1 MTEQPRRFPTP
12 SLDEGFY
19 EDLRACRDTF
29 RLIREVDIP
38 RTSGKGFVVK
48 CGQAVRIVCTEG
60 GQIADVDVFNA
71 DNPAEHL
78 WANQTLNR
86 EGAHLTTFSRL
97 WSNMPWFRPLMTIT
111 EDTVQNVATSRGARH
126 HIILGAHCN
135 PFYWLVATGEEGHP
149 NCYDN
154 LVGAI
159 APFGLGPDHVHDNL
173 NLFQKT
179 RIDPET
185 SRYVTEASDVR
196 AGDYVEF
203 YAEMNVL
210 MAVSACP
217 LGSGRFAAELRQADT
232 KPLLATIYE
241 TGIEPRTFEYAS
253 TASRE

>member
-1 MTEQPRRFPTP
+1 MTARPRRFPSP
-12 SLDEGFY
+12 FIDKDFY
-19 EDLRACRDTF
+19 EDLRASREAF
-29 RLIREVDIP
+29 RLIREIDIQK
-38 RTSGKGFVVK
+38 RSGEGFVVK
-48 CGQAVRIVCTEG
+48 RGQSVRIVCNEG
-60 GQIADVDVFNA
+60 CQIADVDIFNA
-71 DNPAEHL
+71 DDPREHL

-97 WSNMPWFRPLMTIT
+97 WSNMPWFRPLMTII
-111 EDTVQNVATSRGARH
+111 EDTVQNVTTNSGARH

-135 PFYWLVATGEEGHP
+135 RFYWLVATGEEDHP

-159 APFGLGPDHVHDNL
+159 APFGLGPENVHDNL

-185 SRYVTEASDVR
+185 SRYVTEASDVK
-196 AGDYVEF
+196 AGDFVEF

-217 LGSGRFAAELRQADT
+217 LGSGRFPAELRQADT
-232 KPLLATIYE
+232 KPLLAKIYE
-241 TGIEPRTFEYAS
+241 TGVEPRTFDYAPA
-253 TASRE
+253 ASRR

>member
-1 MTEQPRRFPTP
+1 MTEEPRRFPTP
-12 SLDEGFY
+12 SMDTRFY
-19 EDLRACRDTF
+19 EDLRANQEGF
-29 RLIREVDIP
+29 RLIREIDIP
-38 RTSGKGFVVK
+38 KTSGRGFVVK
-48 CGQAVRIVCTEG
+48 RGQAVRIVCNEG
-60 GQIADVDVFNA
+60 CQIADVDIFNA
-71 DNPAEHL
+71 DDPSEHL

-97 WSNMPWFRPLMTIT
+97 WSNMPWFRPLMTII
-111 EDTVQNVATSRGARH
+111 EDTVQNVTTNPGARH

-135 PFYWLVATGEEGHP
+135 PFYWLVATGEKEHP

-159 APFGLGPDHVHDNL
+159 APFGLGSERVHDNL

-185 SRYVTEASDVR
+185 DRYVTEASDVK
-196 AGDYVEF
+196 AGDFVTF

-217 LGSGRFAAELRQADT
+217 LGSGRYAAELRRADT
-232 KPLLATIYE
+232 KPLLARIYE
-241 TGIEPRTFEYAS
+241 TGVEPRTFMYARG
-253 TASRE
+253 A

>member
-1 MTEQPRRFPTP
+1 MTEKTRRFPSP
-12 SLDEGFY
+12 AIDRSFY
-19 EDLRACRDTF
+19 EDLRANRESF
-29 RLIREVDIP
+29 RLIRTIDIP
-38 RTSGKGFVVK
+38 KTSGMGFIVK
-48 CGQAVRIVCTEG
+48 RGQTARIVCSEG

-71 DNPAEHL
+71 DDSSEHL

-97 WSNMPWFRPLMTIT
+97 WSNMPWFRPLMTII
-111 EDTVQNVATSRGARH
+111 EDTVQNVATNSGARH

-135 PFYWLVATGEEGHP
+135 PFYWLVATGESEHP

-154 LVGAI
+154 LVNAI
-159 APFGLGPDHVHDNL
+159 APFGLGPEHVHDNL

-179 RIDPET
+179 RIDPQT
-185 SRYVTEASDVR
+185 SRYVTEASDVG

-217 LGSGRFAAELRQADT
+217 LGSGRYAAELRQPDT
-232 KPLLATIYE
+232 KSLLARIYE
-241 TGIEPRTFEYAS
+241 TGIEPRTFEYMPAV
-253 TASRE
+253 SRA